1 MLTPGQE
8 FEYNI
13 ALKILNYDL
22 SNIEKEI
29 VFNENRTNNLRSDT
43 RLNELYVLRE
53 KKINNINQLKKNIKN
68 IVKN

>member
-22 SNIEKEI
+22 SNIDKEI
-29 VFNENRTNNLRSDT
+29 VFNKNRTNNLRSEN
-43 RLNELYVLRE
+43 RLNELYILRE
-53 KKINNINQLKKNIKN
+53 KKINNINQLKEKYSKI
-68 IVKN
+68 

>member
-29 VFNENRTNNLRSDT
+29 VFNENRANHLRSEK
-43 RLNELYVLRE
+43 RLNELYILRE
-53 KKINNINQLKKNIKN
+53 KKINNINQLKEKYLKI
-68 IVKN
+68 

>member
-13 ALKILNYDL
+13 TLKILNYDL

-29 VFNENRTNNLRSDT
+29 VFNENRTNHLRSEN
-43 RLNELYVLRE
+43 RLNELYILRE
-53 KKINNINQLKKNIKN
+53 KKINNINQLKEKYLKI
-68 IVKN
+68 

>member
-1 MLTPGQE
+1 MLTPGKE

-29 VFNENRTNNLRSDT
+29 VFNENRTNKLRSDT

-53 KKINNINQLKKNIKN
+53 KKINNINQLKKKY
-68 IVKN
+68 

>member
-29 VFNENRTNNLRSDT
+29 VFNENRANNLRSEN
-43 RLNELYVLRE
+43 RLNELYILRE
-53 KKINNINQLKKNIKN
+53 KKINNINQFKEKYSKR
-68 IVKN
+68 

>member
-29 VFNENRTNNLRSDT
+29 VFNENRANHLRSEN
-43 RLNELYVLRE
+43 RLNELYILRE
-53 KKINNINQLKKNIKN
+53 KKINNINQLKEKYSKI
-68 IVKN
+68 

>member
-1 MLTPGQE
+1 MPKPEQE

-29 VFNENRTNNLRSDT
+29 IFNENHANILNSKN
-43 RLNELYVLRE
+43 RLKELYVLRK
-53 KKINNINQLKKNIKN
+53 KKIEDIKYLKEKYK
-68 IVKN
+68 K

>member
-22 SNIEKEI
+22 SNIEKDI
-29 VFNENRTNNLRSDT
+29 VFNENRTNNLRSEK
-43 RLNELYVLRE
+43 RLNELYILRE
-53 KKINNINQLKKNIKN
+53 KKINNINQLKERYSKI
-68 IVKN
+68 